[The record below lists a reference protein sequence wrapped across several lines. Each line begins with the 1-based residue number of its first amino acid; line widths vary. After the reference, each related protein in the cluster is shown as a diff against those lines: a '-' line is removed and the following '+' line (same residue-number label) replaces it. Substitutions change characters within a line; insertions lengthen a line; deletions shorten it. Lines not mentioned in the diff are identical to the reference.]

1 MRRTLLCGAAL
12 ALVGFVADLAPAQET
27 KAAPKVR
34 APFAHV
40 CVFRMK
46 SDAPNDAVAKA
57 VADCRNLL
65 ADIPAVRSVHAGRP
79 AKAGTPG
86 VPKMEYD
93 FALIVLVDDD
103 AGLKAYLEH
112 PKHLKYV
119 EKHGKNFDM
128 KKLEVFDF
136 INQSK

>member
-1 MRRTLLCGAAL
+1 MRRTVLYGAAL
-12 ALVGFVADLAPAQET
+12 ALVGFTTNFAPAQET
-27 KAAPKVR
+27 RAAPNIR

-46 SDAPNDAVAKA
+46 PDAPKDAVAKA
-57 VADCRNLL
+57 IADCRNLL
-65 ADIPAVRSVHAGRP
+65 SGIPSVRSVHAGRP
-79 AKAGTPG
+79 AKQGTPD

-93 FALIVLVDDD
+93 FALIVLVDDA

-112 PKHLKYV
+112 PKHLEYV
-119 EKHGKNFDM
+119 EKHVKHFDM